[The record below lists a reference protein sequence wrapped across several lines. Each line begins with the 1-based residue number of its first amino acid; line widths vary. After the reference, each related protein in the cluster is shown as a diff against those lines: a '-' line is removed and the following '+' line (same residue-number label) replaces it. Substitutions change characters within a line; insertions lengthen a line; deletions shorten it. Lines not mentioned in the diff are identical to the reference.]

1 LTANPAGKSTM
12 RRTPSDDARRG
23 DIVAAASREE
33 GRMADEPG
41 KRNLGRGLSAL
52 LGGAPPEGREDD
64 SRSPRSVPIE
74 ALHPGRFQPRKQFP
88 EEALEALAQSIR
100 ENGILQ
106 PLVVRRHPEK
116 AGAWEIVAGER
127 RWRAAQ
133 RVRLHE
139 VPVVVRELADRAA
152 LEIALVE
159 NVQRQ
164 DLGALEE
171 AEGYRRLI
179 DEFGHSQEA
188 LARQIGKSRSH
199 VANTLRLLKLPPAVR
214 QMLEAGTIS
223 AGHARALL
231 GAVNAEALAR
241 RAVAEDL
248 SVRAVEQLVAG
259 AGSPR
264 GARSGGAG
272 GGPARRVD
280 ADTAALERT
289 LAERLGLKV
298 VIEHGAGGGTLS
310 VHYTT
315 LEQLDDVVARLSRAG
330 T

>member
-1 LTANPAGKSTM
+1 
-12 RRTPSDDARRG
+12 
-23 DIVAAASREE
+23 
-33 GRMADEPG
+33 MADEPG

-52 LGGAPPEGREDD
+52 LGGAPPEARDD
-64 SRSPRSVPIE
+64 DARSPRSVPIE
-74 ALHPGRFQPRKQFP
+74 AVHPGRFQPRRQFP

-106 PLVVRRHPEK
+106 PLVVRRHPDRP
-116 AGAWEIVAGER
+116 GAWEIVAGER

-133 RVRLHE
+133 RVKLHE
-139 VPVVVRELADRAA
+139 VPVVVRELGDRAA
-152 LEIALVE
+152 LEVALVE

-164 DLGALEE
+164 DLGPLEE

-179 DEFGHSQEA
+179 EEFGHSQDA

-214 QMLEAGTIS
+214 EMLEAGAIS
-223 AGHARALL
+223 AGHGRALI

-259 AGSPR
+259 GPS
-264 GARSGGAG
+264 GARRSPG
-272 GGPARRVD
+272 GGSRPARRVD

-289 LAERLGLKV
+289 LGERLGLKV

-310 VHYTT
+310 VGYKT
-315 LEQLDDVVARLSRAG
+315 LEQLDDIVARLSRSA
-330 T
+330 TPAS